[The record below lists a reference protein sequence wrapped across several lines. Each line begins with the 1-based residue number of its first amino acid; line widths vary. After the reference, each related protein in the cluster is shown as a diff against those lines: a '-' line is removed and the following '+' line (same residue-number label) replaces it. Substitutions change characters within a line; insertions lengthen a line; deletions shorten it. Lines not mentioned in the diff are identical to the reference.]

1 MSLVLPGVRRGQI
14 LQDGHLGVEL
24 VWPSAAAAAGL
35 STPHPQTGQF
45 VAFETGLPVVR
56 SLHQL
61 FGHELAGEDQ
71 IF

>member
-1 MSLVLPGVRRGQI
+1 MSLVFPGVRRGQI

-24 VWPSAAAAAGL
+24 VWPSAAAAGL